1 MPAFS
6 FLDLNIGKQCAIIN
20 TATAK
25 APTIEAAA
33 AGQVDQ
39 PTSHS
44 ICSTEKLVFEATQF
58 DLNLEEKQTAGR
70 KTKKLTTKTEKVIA
84 TKMEEILLKKNKL
97 GIAEWIAI
105 ISLFVSIVGILGG
118 FWYSNKSIELDS
130 KELTCTITDGRSL
143 ILKLTSNERFKIL
156 YDDQEIKNPV
166 ITTIN
171 IKNTGGTIIESTD
184 FIVPFSVVF
193 DDNDVVL
200 SISVN
205 SSINQYIAE
214 EILSKSF
221 LQGQKMTISDFLL
234 SPGESFDLDII
245 SDGSI
250 HLNFDYRLKGISE
263 IQVVEQ
269 QYSDEFVVWK
279 TTPDKNT
286 KVSIFMICMGGLTL
300 LGLASGVYL
309 ARCYVKDRKEFS
321 DANNRIK
328 TLLDNNHED
337 ADSI

>member
-1 MPAFS
+1 
-6 FLDLNIGKQCAIIN
+6 
-20 TATAK
+20 
-25 APTIEAAA
+25 
-33 AGQVDQ
+33 
-39 PTSHS
+39 
-44 ICSTEKLVFEATQF
+44 
-58 DLNLEEKQTAGR
+58 
-70 KTKKLTTKTEKVIA
+70 
-84 TKMEEILLKKNKL
+84 MEEILLKNSKL
-97 GIAEWIAI
+97 GIGEWIAI
-105 ISLFVSIVGILGG
+105 ISLFVSIVGMLGG

-156 YDDQEIKNPV
+156 YDDQEINNPV

-234 SPGESFDLDII
+234 NPGEFFDLDII

-269 QYSDEFVVWK
+269 QYSDQFLVWK
-279 TTPDKNT
+279 TTPDKSQ
-286 KVSIFMICMGGLTL
+286 KVSIFMICMGGLFL

-309 ARCYVKDRKEFS
+309 GRCYVKSRKEFT
-321 DANNRIK
+321 DANNQIK
-328 TLLDNNHED
+328 ALLDSNRD
-337 ADSI
+337 DIDSV